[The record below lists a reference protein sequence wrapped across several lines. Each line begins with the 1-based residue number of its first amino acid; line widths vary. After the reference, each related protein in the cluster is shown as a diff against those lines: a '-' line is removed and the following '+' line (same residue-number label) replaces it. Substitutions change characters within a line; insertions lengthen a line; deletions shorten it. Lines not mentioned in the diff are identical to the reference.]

1 MQGLA
6 NEELQKCWCCCIRQ
20 KQFQG
25 QYRKKKRE
33 KNKERKRKGNKLE
46 KHSLV
51 FKSLMLLIDSQ
62 EMKEKNVGR
71 FLSIIYHF

>member
-1 MQGLA
+1 M
-6 NEELQKCWCCCIRQ
+6 KS
-20 KQFQG
+20 
-25 QYRKKKRE
+25 YRNVDAVASDKNNFRDNIEKKRE

>member
-1 MQGLA
+1 M
-6 NEELQKCWCCCIRQ
+6 KS
-20 KQFQG
+20 
-25 QYRKKKRE
+25 YRNVDAVASDKNNFRDNIGKKKKRE